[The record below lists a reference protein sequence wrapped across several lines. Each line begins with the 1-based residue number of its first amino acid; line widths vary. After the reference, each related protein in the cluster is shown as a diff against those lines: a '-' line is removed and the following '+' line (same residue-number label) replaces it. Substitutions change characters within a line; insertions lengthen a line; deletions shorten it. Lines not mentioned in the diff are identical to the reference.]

1 MILYNVAR
9 LSIVYT
15 VDDDHISILEQKIA
29 VFWLTLPWLSL
40 LVLSSTCPMKIV
52 VMIISFPLLALPN
65 SSLVLTKFLWRMND
79 GSHVGEK
86 KKRLKLEQVKALEK
100 SFESGNKLEPQRKLQ
115 LAKALGL
122 KPRQIAI
129 WFQNRRVR
137 WKTKQL
143 EKDYDVLKKQCEALK
158 ADADALQAQNNKLSA
173 ELLSLKTKDTN
184 EISIKDEVNE
194 GSWSSKNLFST
205 SSTRPTS
212 MVQLLQG
219 STRSNLPCT
228 KPDQVVQEE
237 GFCHLLNEVDEQQ
250 GFWPWGEQ

>member
-1 MILYNVAR
+1 MNDFQANIAMAFPFFIFPPNEDHSNDQLFSPSCPPQLFLGVEQV
-9 LSIVYT
+9 LVEDESS
-15 VDDDHISILEQKIA
+15 DD
-29 VFWLTLPWLSL
+29 
-40 LVLSSTCPMKIV
+40 
-52 VMIISFPLLALPN
+52 
-65 SSLVLTKFLWRMND
+65 D

-86 KKRLKLEQVKALEK
+86 KTRLKLEQVKALEK
-100 SFESGNKLEPQRKLQ
+100 SFESGNKLEPQRTLQ

-129 WFQNRRVR
+129 WRAR

-143 EKDYDVLKKQCEALK
+143 EKDYDVLKEQCEALK

-173 ELLSLKTKDTN
+173 ELLSLKTKDSN

-194 GSWSSKNLFST
+194 GSWSRKSLFST

-219 STRSNLPCT
+219 STRPDLPCT

-250 GFWPWGEQ
+250 GFWP

>member
-1 MILYNVAR
+1 MNEFQANIAMAFPHSFIFPPNEDHSNDHLFSPSCPPQLFLGVEQV
-9 LSIVYT
+9 LVEDESS
-15 VDDDHISILEQKIA
+15 DD
-29 VFWLTLPWLSL
+29 
-40 LVLSSTCPMKIV
+40 
-52 VMIISFPLLALPN
+52 
-65 SSLVLTKFLWRMND
+65 D

-122 KPRQIAI
+122 KPRQVAI
-129 WFQNRRVR
+129 WFQNRRAR
-137 WKTKQL
+137 WKTKLL

-158 ADADALQAQNNKLSA
+158 ADADALQAQNKKLSA
-173 ELLSLKTKDTN
+173 ELLSLKTKDSN

-194 GSWSSKNLFST
+194 GSWSRKSLFST

-219 STRSNLPCT
+219 STRPDLPCT
-228 KPDQVVQEE
+228 KPDQVVQVE
-237 GFCHLLNEVDEQQ
+237 GFCTKPDQVVQVEGFCYLLNEVDEQQ

>member
-1 MILYNVAR
+1 MAFPPHSFIFPPNEDHGNDHLFSPSCPSQLFLGMI
-9 LSIVYT
+9 S
-15 VDDDHISILEQKIA
+15 
-29 VFWLTLPWLSL
+29 LSL
-40 LVLSSTCPMKIV
+40 SPSLYTCIFSVYGAPFMMKRSVCFLSVDQVLVEDESSDD
-52 VMIISFPLLALPN
+52 
-65 SSLVLTKFLWRMND
+65 D

-86 KKRLKLEQVKALEK
+86 TKRLKLEQVKALEK

-184 EISIKDEVNE
+184 EISIKDAVNE
-194 GSWSSKNLFST
+194 GSWNSKNLFST

-219 STRSNLPCT
+219 STRPDLPCT
-228 KPDQVVQEE
+228 KPDQ
-237 GFCHLLNEVDEQQ
+237 
-250 GFWPWGEQ
+250 